1 MLLLSP
7 GGMRTEASRLMPD
20 MGCNNEAELHALCVA
35 LELSL
40 EAGSRHLVLR
50 GDSAVGLSYVSG
62 SDTTNIQRLNV
73 LVERARE
80 SLQRFDEVQMIWIP
94 RHRNGDAD
102 RLARQ
107 ALGLAEKPHQ
117 SPRRR
122 RGTK

>member
-7 GGMRTEASRLMPD
+7 DGVRTEESRLMPS
-20 MGCNNEAELHALCVA
+20 MGCNNEAELYALCVA
-35 LELSL
+35 LELSF

-62 SDTTNIQRLNV
+62 SDTTKIQRLLV

-107 ALGLAEKPHQ
+107 ALGLAEKPRQ
-117 SPRRR
+117 SARRR
-122 RGTK
+122 RGRK